1 MHFYF
6 DRKHTTHHIRIVMKL
21 QSTHTPTGAG
31 DSAAHQIIFNPF
43 FIVSGLCEN
52 FQVINKERG
61 VVHASFGDEAEA
73 EQQAKKWN
81 DEAHKGSIYRLQIVA
96 DGAPRWQTVASCD
109 AMGPLEAILHTAP
122 NKNECSRIIGPDNAS
137 HAASHCDGCC
147 HLLDVGMEV
156 DPNRARALA

>member
-1 MHFYF
+1 
-6 DRKHTTHHIRIVMKL
+6 MKT
-21 QSTHTPTGAG
+21 QNTPTGAET
-31 DSAAHQIIFNPF
+31 SAAHQIIFNPF
-43 FIVSGLCEN
+43 FVVFGLSGN

-109 AMGPLEAILHTAP
+109 AMGMLEAILHTAP

-137 HAASHCDGCC
+137 HAASHCGGCC
-147 HLLDVGMEV
+147 HLSDVGMKA
-156 DPNRARALA
+156 DPNRAAALN